1 MMTDYPTQDRSFTLT
16 RILAAS
22 RHAVFTAWTDPE
34 HLAWFYNPDMPTPA
48 TAIEVDLRVG
58 GTWKQQMIVDED
70 LSYPTGGVYLEIVPD
85 ERLVFRWG
93 AAGGWPEL
101 DGENEL
107 TAPVVTVQLN
117 DLGTETELVLTVQ
130 FSEHLDIE
138 EVQKLM
144 LGGTQE
150 GWGATI
156 DRVKDSTAMTTGT
169 NGRMAGPQIY
179 VFFPGTAR
187 EALNFY
193 ADVFG
198 GELSLHTYENFGRS
212 DGPPEAVAHGVL
224 NGVVA
229 LAGSD
234 AAEGQTTVRL
244 EGMMLSLLGTAEPA
258 VLHEWFDKLSV
269 GGSVLDP
276 LSPKPW
282 GAFDGQVIDRH
293 GLHWL
298 VGYEPAA

>member
-1 MMTDYPTQDRSFTLT
+1 MADHPTEARSFTLT

-48 TAIEVDLRVG
+48 SPVEVDLRVG
-58 GTWKQQMIVDED
+58 GTWKQQMVVNRDR
-70 LSYPTGGVYLEIVPD
+70 SYPTGGTYLEIVPD

-101 DGENEL
+101 DGGNEL
-107 TAPVVTVQLN
+107 TAPIVTVQLA
-117 DLGTETELVLTVQ
+117 DVGTETELALTVR
-130 FSEHLDIE
+130 FPGHLGIE
-138 EVQKLM
+138 EVQQLIH
-144 LGGTQE
+144 GGTRE
-150 GWGATI
+150 GWDMTL
-156 DRVKDSTAMTTGT
+156 DRVKESTAITTRRA
-169 NGRMAGPQIY
+169 GRMAGPQVY

-198 GELSLHTYENFGRS
+198 GELSLYTYEDFGRS
-212 DGPPEAVAHGVL
+212 DGAPNAIAHGVL
-224 NGVVA
+224 SGLVA

-244 EGMMLSLLGTAEPA
+244 EGIILSLLGTAEPA

-269 GGSVLDP
+269 DGSVIDP

-282 GAFDGQVIDRH
+282 GASDGQVVDRH